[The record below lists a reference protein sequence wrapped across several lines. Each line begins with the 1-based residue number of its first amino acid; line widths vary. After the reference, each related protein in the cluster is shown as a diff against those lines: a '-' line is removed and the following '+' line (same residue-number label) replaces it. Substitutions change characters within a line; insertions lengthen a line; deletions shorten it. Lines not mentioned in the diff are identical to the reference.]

1 MFSKPIWHDRRYLLI
16 GWVAVFAIWAT
27 FAAGCSPADPTG
39 GVVDTL
45 PPTTV
50 SPSTTIT
57 SVPEDQPAASTSTTS
72 ANIPEETTVP
82 PVVPIAPN
90 DDASEI
96 VAGAPAGSTFEFA
109 PGIHRLFAVRPK
121 DGTTFLGLDGAIL
134 SGAIELE
141 MPVAVDGGWRYD
153 GHEFTGG
160 DHGHC
165 IDGYDACGLTQDVF
179 VDDVMLWQVTDRD
192 ELAPGTW
199 FWEGSEIFIFDD
211 PTNRRVELSV
221 EDRAFDG
228 DSDAVT
234 IRNLVIEKYAT
245 PAQNGAIQSTV
256 PGGDRGTN
264 WLIED
269 VEVRGAHGAGIRAGD
284 GTTIRRAYVHHNGQ
298 LGIAVSRGI
307 DVLIEDSEIA
317 FNNIAG
323 FRWSWEGGG
332 GKFTRTDGL
341 IVRNT
346 YSHDNIGP
354 GLWTDI
360 DAINTLYESNRV
372 VNNTGP
378 GIYHEISYVAIIRDN
393 VVEGNGFDFPGWL
406 WGAGIQI
413 AASSDVE
420 VVGNEVRG
428 NANAIAGLQQARGE
442 GAFGPHLLSGLKV
455 HNNTIAVADGRVG
468 IVTDTGDSAVF
479 TERGNQFDDNTYQG
493 VDGRIYSWG
502 GSIVD
507 RHGWVDAG
515 QDVNGTWE

>member
-1 MFSKPIWHDRRYLLI
+1 VPQSTTTVEVQDDQGTSTSSTTSTPIPEE
-16 GWVAVFAIWAT
+16 V
-27 FAAGCSPADPTG
+27 
-39 GVVDTL
+39 TL
-45 PPTTV
+45 PPVV
-50 SPSTTIT
+50 S
-57 SVPEDQPAASTSTTS
+57 
-72 ANIPEETTVP
+72 
-82 PVVPIAPN
+82 IAPS

-96 VAGAPAGSTFEFA
+96 VSGAPPGSTFEFL
-109 PGIHRLFAVRPK
+109 PGIHRLFAARPK
-121 DGTTFLGLDGAIL
+121 DGMTFVGLEGAIL

-141 MPVAVDGGWRYD
+141 GPTAVDGGWRFD
-153 GHEFTGG
+153 GYEFTGG

-179 VDDVMLWQVTDRD
+179 VDDVMLWQVTDRT

-199 FWEGSEIFIFDD
+199 FWEDDSIYLFDD

-221 EDRAFDG
+221 EDRAFQG
-228 DSDAVT
+228 DSAAVT
-234 IRNLVIEKYAT
+234 IQNLVVEKYAT
-245 PAQNGAIQSTV
+245 PAQSGAIQSMV
-256 PGGDRGTN
+256 PGGDRGTD

-317 FNNIAG
+317 FNNVAG
-323 FRWSWEGGG
+323 FRWSWEAGG

-372 VNNTGP
+372 VGNTGP
-378 GIYHEISYVAIIRDN
+378 GIYHEISYAAVIRDN
-393 VVEGNGFDFPGWL
+393 VVQGNGFDFPGWL
-406 WGAGIQI
+406 WGAGIQV

-420 VVGNEVRG
+420 VVGNDVRG
-428 NANAIAGLQQARGE
+428 NANAIAGIQQARGD
-442 GAFGPHLLSGLKV
+442 GAHGPHLLSNLYV
-455 HNNTIAVADGRVG
+455 HGNTIEVADGRVG
-468 IVTDTGDSAVF
+468 IVTDTGDRSVF
-479 TERGNQFDDNTYQG
+479 TDRNNRFDFNTYQG
-493 VDGRIYSWG
+493 ADGRIYSWN
-502 GSIVD
+502 GSILD
-507 RHGWVDAG
+507 RFGWIDAG